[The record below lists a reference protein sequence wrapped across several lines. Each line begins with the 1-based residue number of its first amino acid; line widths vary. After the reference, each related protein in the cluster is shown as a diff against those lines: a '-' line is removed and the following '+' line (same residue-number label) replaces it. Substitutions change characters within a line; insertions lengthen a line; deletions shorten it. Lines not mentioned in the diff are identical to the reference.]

1 MAASGKSGS
10 TTSSGISGAQ
20 ITITDQAKQQL
31 LTGETLDE
39 RLASLNRDVLTSQD
53 GSNALKPI
61 FNEQEIQAGFEIVG
75 ALQRETGVFLNN
87 RAKEATAAKNA
98 LDRERS
104 KPEGERDPA
113 RLAALEQQLK
123 ATAIWAPGGAGRQ
136 VLTALAAAA
145 GGNVTGASS
154 QFAQNLV
161 VNYLQQQGAGF
172 IGGLVKD
179 GTLTEGSALHAAL
192 HGVLACAGAAAS
204 DQACAGGALGA
215 ASSSLLTNLFLDQ
228 PGETAQAKEAKRN
241 LIATLVAGISAT
253 GGLEAAT
260 ATNSAIAALDNN
272 YLTQS
277 SVDKVKACLSGKT
290 CFFEEQKKVSKE

>member
-1 MAASGKSGS
+1 MAASGKSSS
-10 TTSSGISGAQ
+10 TTYSGISGAQ

-61 FNEQEIQAGFEIVG
+61 FNEQETQAGFEIVG

-161 VNYLQQQGAGF
+161 VNYMQQQGAGF
-172 IGGLVKD
+172 IGGLVKG
-179 GTLTEGSALHAAL
+179 GTLTEGSAL

-253 GGLEAAT
+253 CGLEAAT

-277 SVDKVKACLSGKT
+277 SVDKVKVCLSGKT
-290 CFFEEQKKVSKE
+290 CSFEEQKKVSKE